1 MSRVEESNDAVT
13 RNFNMGLQ
21 LVTVGIALPVKVYQK
36 LLLLGPKVLGPLSH
50 QDLQNL
56 CQPFLHLCA
65 LKIFAEGME
74 VVPLTLDLSRG
85 VDLVGHDA
93 SDGLLNILHPL
104 SHLLVAHVIDILDEG
119 IVLLPEGHPEAAT
132 LRGWVDES
140 SA

>member
-1 MSRVEESNDAVT
+1 MLSSSSRS
-13 RNFNMGLQ
+13 FSQ
-21 LVTVGIALPVKVYQK
+21 
-36 LLLLGPKVLGPLSH
+36 
-50 QDLQNL
+50 
-56 CQPFLHLCA
+56 
-65 LKIFAEGME
+65 GME
-74 VVPLTLDLSRG
+74 VVPLTLELSRG